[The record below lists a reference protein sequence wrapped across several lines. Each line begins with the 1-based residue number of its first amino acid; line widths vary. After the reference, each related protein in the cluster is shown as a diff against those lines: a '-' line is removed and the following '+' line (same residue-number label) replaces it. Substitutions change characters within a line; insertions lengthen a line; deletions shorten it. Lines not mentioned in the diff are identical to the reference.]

1 MAVRKCRVPINM
13 TITVRLD
20 DDLLHKIDEMAM
32 TLNRS
37 RTDMVRQILT
47 HSQLTGLPDVAASI
61 PMVRRPYPP
70 MTGVIRDLQAAG
82 AGDGD

>member
-1 MAVRKCRVPINM
+1 MWAFLCLEEDHAMAIRPFRVPLHL

-20 DDLLHKIDEMAM
+20 HELLHKIDEMAM

-37 RTDMVRQILT
+37 RTDMVRQILA
-47 HSQLTGLPDVAASI
+47 HSTLTGLPDVAASI
-61 PMVRRPYPP
+61 PM
-70 MTGVIRDLQAAG
+70 TAAG